1 MNSNNSITMD
11 LENLQQKYSDLL
23 IKYKAAVSEYILFL
37 NNESKKSRQDQPELV
52 SIQGQAY
59 IGTDSAGQSSAK
71 TLQDCI
77 ASCSSNSKC
86 TGATFISNKCDIRT
100 GDSEITPSTNDSYAI
115 IPKSKQ
121 LLLNMEN
128 INQQLLI
135 INKEINDK
143 IQIYQPQYYENNKMG
158 KQKTQEL
165 LAHYE
170 NLSKERET
178 ILKMLNQY
186 EILDRTEEQNQIKI
200 NQNYYTYILLTILA
214 IAIIYL
220 LYKASFI
227 NMPSTVQYGGDLGIG
242 TYYIIFIII
251 LIIISLNFYFRYFYK
266 FSYIHLL
273 YHYLSNI

>member
-1 MNSNNSITMD
+1 M
-11 LENLQQKYSDLL
+11 
-23 IKYKAAVSEYILFL
+23 
-37 NNESKKSRQDQPELV
+37 

-165 LAHYE
+165 LANYE

-251 LIIISLNFYFRYFYK
+251 LIIISLNFYFRYF
-266 FSYIHLL
+266 SY
-273 YHYLSNI
+273 